1 MFRSLSVRV
10 LIALVLGL
18 GAGAA
23 IAASGSAPL
32 ARVVEFLEPFGG
44 LWLNALRMTV
54 VPLVFSVLVVGVASV
69 ADAAATG
76 RLAVRAIVL
85 FTALIFA
92 AALYTTLATHG
103 LLAIW
108 PLEPE
113 GARALIAGASGTPPP
128 EVQPQGFGEWIRSLA
143 PPNPL
148 AAAAEDAVLP
158 LVVFSVFFGFAV
170 TRLPAELRDP
180 LVTVFRGVTEA
191 MVVIVRWVLWAA
203 PVGVFALSLGVGLR
217 AGLGAA
223 GIVAQYVIIVSL
235 VTAGVT
241 LLALAMG
248 IVFGRV
254 PPARFLRAM
263 TPVLAVAFSTQSSLA
278 SLPLMIERSQ
288 DDLGIPPRVTG
299 VVLPL
304 AVAVF
309 RFTSPVANL
318 AVAYFTARVFGLEP
332 SLAQIGAAIVVA
344 YAVSVASVGLPGQV
358 SFFLA
363 MVPICVALGVPV
375 VLLPIFLAVEVIP
388 DIFRTL
394 GNVSGDMAVNAILG
408 RDARE
413 PVADPM
419 EPAAV

>member
-1 MFRSLSVRV
+1 
-10 LIALVLGL
+10 
-18 GAGAA
+18 
-23 IAASGSAPL
+23 
-32 ARVVEFLEPFGG
+32 
-44 LWLNALRMTV
+44 
-54 VPLVFSVLVVGVASV
+54 
-69 ADAAATG
+69 
-76 RLAVRAIVL
+76 
-85 FTALIFA
+85 
-92 AALYTTLATHG
+92 
-103 LLAIW
+103 
-108 PLEPE
+108 
-113 GARALIAGASGTPPP
+113 
-128 EVQPQGFGEWIRSLA
+128 
-143 PPNPL
+143 
-148 AAAAEDAVLP
+148 
-158 LVVFSVFFGFAV
+158 
-170 TRLPAELRDP
+170 
-180 LVTVFRGVTEA
+180 